1 MQCNHIHTHSQ
12 EQQQR
17 ETPEGMAG
25 KLNVC
30 ENQIYYNTVHNK
42 TVMQNRCHE
51 EYYIYEENH
60 HKKTKPT

>member
-1 MQCNHIHTHSQ
+1 
-12 EQQQR
+12 
-17 ETPEGMAG
+17 MAG

>member
-1 MQCNHIHTHSQ
+1 
-12 EQQQR
+12 
-17 ETPEGMAG
+17 MAG

-42 TVMQNRCHE
+42 TVMQNRCHD

-60 HKKTKPT
+60 HKKKLNQHNSGHLTLHLARKWKNC